1 VADLF
6 QAICGANRVM
16 DADLAGCGKPILNQR
31 ELYRCTDCSIPFHR
45 DCAIKH
51 FATDDE
57 EHSQAAYAEQF
68 RRWDENAKGAA
79 EAEYLSWDAAGV
91 TPSPNNQQEQP
102 R

>member
-1 VADLF
+1 MADLF

-16 DADLAGCGKPILNQR
+16 DADLVGCGKPILNQR

-57 EHSQAAYAEQF
+57 EHSQAAYAEQL
-68 RRWDENAKGAA
+68 RRWDENIKGAA
-79 EAEYLSWDAAGV
+79 EAEYLSWVAAKE
-91 TPSPNNQQEQP
+91 QQS
-102 R
+102 